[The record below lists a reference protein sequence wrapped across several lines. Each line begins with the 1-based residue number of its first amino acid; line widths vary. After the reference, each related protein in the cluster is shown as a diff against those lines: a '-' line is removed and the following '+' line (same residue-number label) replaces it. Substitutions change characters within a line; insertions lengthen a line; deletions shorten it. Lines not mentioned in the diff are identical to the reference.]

1 MKPFFSSLFASVLG
15 GIIVVFLFFF
25 LLVGIAASGGDEDR
39 VEISSG
45 SFLHLNLNG
54 KLIQERTD
62 DSEFAELLS
71 LVEDAPAAGL
81 NGILRGIDQAASDE
95 NISGMVLES
104 AVFMGEAVQL
114 KIRSALSTFRQR
126 QQTDLCLRNILQ
138 FAGCI

>member
-104 AVFMGEAVQL
+104 AVFMGGG
-114 KIRSALSTFRQR
+114 STAPVSY
-126 QQTDLCLRNILQ
+126 THLTLPTIYSV
-138 FAGCI
+138 

>member
-1 MKPFFSSLFASVLG
+1 MYLAGSSSS
-15 GIIVVFLFFF
+15 FFF
-25 LLVGIAASGGDEDR
+25 LPPCRNRAAGGDEDR

-104 AVFMGEAVQL
+104 AVFMGGGSTAQE
-114 KIRSALSTFRQR
+114 IRSALSAF
-126 QQTDLCLRNILQ
+126 QTAANRSMPTEHSSVR
-138 FAGCI
+138 AGCI